1 MNFENLGDKIIDDQG
16 NVKTIAGGQDARLY
30 YLDVE
35 GNRKKYLL
43 EGEAAGGSDTSDIL
57 IVEGEKLKVG
67 GVNEDNTP
75 KFTDV
80 DIYGEFVTTHGEG
93 LIVYGPEQE
102 LLSVLDDELKYK
114 NEYDIQRM
122 KRKSIGYFD
131 FESNTFLSSFETL
144 TSIDFNL
151 PQGTL
156 ENAILQFSTGDTIEF
171 TITGSSSYKINKP
184 FAFEPNKTYL
194 IYVDVYNIFW
204 CELQNF
210 NQ

>member
-43 EGEAAGGSDTSDIL
+43 EGEVKEGTDISDIL

-80 DIYGEFVTTHGEG
+80 DIHGEFVTTHGEG
-93 LIVYGPEQE
+93 LIVYGPSQE
-102 LLSVLDDELKYK
+102 LLSVLDDEFKYK
-114 NEYDIQRM
+114 NEYDIQMM
-122 KRKSIGYFD
+122 KRKNIGYFD
-131 FESNTFLSSFETL
+131 FEPNTFLSCETI

-156 ENAILQFSTGDTIEF
+156 KNAILQFTTGDTIDF

-184 FAFEPNKTYL
+184 FAFEPNKIYL